1 MNWIKLIHTRGDK
14 KIRYSTI
21 EPSWLPQFMAK
32 LYSHIIEQKI
42 SSLVENHHKE
52 AFGQMVFKLKH
63 SIVDYLITL
72 RVTIEENPPQ
82 GKLHYMECYV
92 LEDVIIENRLKEAL
106 RMRW

>member
-1 MNWIKLIHTRGDK
+1 MSNYQANMAISLV
-14 KIRYSTI
+14 
-21 EPSWLPQFMAK
+21 MAK

-72 RVTIEENPPQ
+72 REFTTLLYQ
-82 GKLHYMECYV
+82 GV
-92 LEDVIIENRLKEAL
+92 NFGKE
-106 RMRW
+106 